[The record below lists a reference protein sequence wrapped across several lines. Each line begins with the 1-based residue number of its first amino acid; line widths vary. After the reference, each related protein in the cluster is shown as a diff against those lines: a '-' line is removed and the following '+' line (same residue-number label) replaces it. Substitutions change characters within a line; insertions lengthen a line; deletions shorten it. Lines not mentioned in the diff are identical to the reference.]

1 MADEQTTSVKVS
13 ETVWRELHSRK
24 QLGDTMD
31 DVLRR
36 ELGLGVDIGADDLPQ
51 ETAEYLAALDVDDDE
66 RDAVEA
72 MWRHVRDEAPVSPQ
86 DIRDDVFPSHK
97 SGKENADWWWKK
109 LSEHLDDAPRI
120 DRASQR
126 RYEFVG

>member
-1 MADEQTTSVKVS
+1 MANEKTTSVKVS

-36 ELGLGVDIGADDLPQ
+36 ELGLVVDDGDLPAPV
-51 ETAEYLAALDVDDDE
+51 AEYLADLDATAAE

-72 MWRHVRDEAPVSPQ
+72 MWRYVRDEAPVSPQ
-86 DIRDDVFPSHK
+86 QIRDDAHAGHET
-97 SGKENADWWWKK
+97 GKDREWWWKK
-109 LSEHLDDAPRI
+109 LSPLLDDAPRI

-126 RYEFVG
+126 RYEFDG

>member
-1 MADEQTTSVKVS
+1 MADEKTTSVKVS
-13 ETVWRELHSRK
+13 ETVWQELHSRK

-36 ELGLGVDIGADDLPQ
+36 ELGIGVDDDSDLPRAV
-51 ETAEYLAALDVDDDE
+51 AEYLDQLDVSADE

-72 MWRHVRDEAPVSPQ
+72 MWRYVREDAPVSPQ
-86 DIRDDVFPSHK
+86 DIRDDVYPGHEA
-97 SGKENADWWWKK
+97 GKGNVDWWWKK
-109 LSEHLDDAPRI
+109 LSEHLDDAPMV

-126 RYEFVG
+126 RYEFAE